1 MAGIMKTVR
10 LARQAFVLNWM
21 ADNPGPR
28 DLFGPTACMAGV
40 WRKDAASASLV
51 GDFARAFSI
60 GDEDAAARAMG
71 LVMRHLEGRDLVRRR
86 RVGIEGGGSRNS
98 WHLSPQAQAALEAG
112 VQAATLLVEE
122 PEAPVTQASPA
133 QETPAAAAEAPPA
146 ADAGAN
152 LYLAIEV
159 EASED
164 VRFYWRGGAD
174 AAEAAERMQAEGR
187 NPVFV
192 ESLKG
197 GRPGH
202 WSRLE
207 AEAGIVQ
214 MEMEA

>member
-28 DLFGPTACMAGV
+28 DLFGPTACIAGV

-51 GDFARAFSI
+51 GDFARAFGI

-112 VQAATLLVEE
+112 VQASTLLVEE
-122 PEAPVTQASPA
+122 PGVPAPDSPSVQEDPVTGTALPA
-133 QETPAAAAEAPPA
+133 DTS
-146 ADAGAN
+146 AN
-152 LYLAIEV
+152 LYLAVEV
-159 EASED
+159 EAGED
-164 VRFYWRGGAD
+164 VRFHWRGGAD
-174 AAEAAERMQAEGR
+174 AAEAAERMRAEGR
-187 NPVFV
+187 DPVFV

-202 WSRLE
+202 WSRAE